1 MKFSPGFKVTLIYF
15 AIGMLWI
22 YLSDRFLFVFFDFK
36 DESRHIMFQNVKGFF
51 YISIT
56 ALLLFKLI
64 SSFYKVQEK
73 RLNELEQ
80 KQNELDQVQKI
91 TSSGTW
97 EYDFVNKTT
106 VWSDLAKEIFELGDI
121 PLPVTGRILDEMIL
135 LSSSREKLF
144 KAFTEA
150 EQEGREFDLQL
161 EVTTANGNDR
171 WIRFS
176 GKPHMVNGACTRIY
190 GSFQDITNDILIDVK
205 LRKLNRL
212 YDFITQVNR
221 VIVRE
226 KDELAMF
233 RDICEIAVSTGNF
246 HMAWIGL
253 VNAESQQ
260 LDACAFAGNE
270 SGYLSVI
277 RKITLKDE
285 PEGKG
290 PTGSALRLGT
300 HFVCNDIAA
309 DPRVAPWR
317 ESQLERGY
325 RSSIALPIFKFGDVA
340 GAFTLYAPAANFFDN
355 EEVELLKDATADISH
370 AFEKLA
376 TEQLRRSAEARVLE
390 ALDRYDMI
398 SMATSDTIW
407 DWDVN
412 SETVYYN
419 KGIHTV
425 FGYGREQVQHS
436 VRWREMNIHP
446 NDRASVRKSIED
458 VFVLQEQKFHTSYRF
473 KCADGRFK
481 IVSDRFFIRYDDAG
495 KPVRVIGTMQDITQ
509 EKEYEQRVDNAIVRT
524 QEAERQ
530 QVGMELHDNVN
541 QILAASLI
549 YLGVAKDD
557 LSRGK
562 DVSNDIALSEQYTR
576 EAVTEIRRL
585 SHQLAPVS
593 LKDISIRE
601 AFEKLLSTVNS
612 KNLFKVKLNLELLP
626 KELMTNELKI
636 NLYRILQEQ
645 INNIVKY
652 AKATEVTITLTLHQG
667 VISFSIYDNGRGF
680 DTNTKSTGIG
690 MENIRR
696 RANLL
701 SGEFRLNSA
710 PGEGCE
716 IEVDIP
722 VFESEK
728 RQEELV

>member
-36 DESRHIMFQNVKGFF
+36 DESRHILFQNVKGFF

-56 ALLLFKLI
+56 AVLLYKLI

-97 EYDFVNKTT
+97 EYDFENKTT
-106 VWSDLAKEIFELGDI
+106 VWSSLAKEIFELDNVS
-121 PLPVTGRILDEMIL
+121 LPVTGKVLDELIL
-135 LSSSREKLF
+135 LSSSREKVYKVF
-144 KAFTEA
+144 EEA
-150 EQEGREFDLQL
+150 RHEGKEFDLQL
-161 EVTTANGNDR
+161 EVTTAKGNDR
-171 WIRFS
+171 WIRFT
-176 GKPHMVNGACTRIY
+176 GKPKTTNGTCERIY
-190 GSFQDITNDILIDVK
+190 GSFQDITNEILIDVK

-246 HMAWIGL
+246 QMAWIGL
-253 VNAESQQ
+253 VNADNQQ
-260 LDACAFAGNE
+260 LDPCAFAGNE
-270 SGYLSVI
+270 NGYLSVI

-285 PEGKG
+285 PEGRG

-407 DWDVN
+407 DWDIN

-425 FGYGREQVQHS
+425 FGYGREQVQHT

-458 VFVLQEQKFHTSYRF
+458 VFGLQEQKFHTSYRF

-509 EKEYEQRVDNAIVRT
+509 EKEYENRVENAIVRT
-524 QEAERQ
+524 QEEERQ

-549 YLGVAKDD
+549 YLGVARED
-557 LSRGK
+557 LSKGK
-562 DVSNDIALSEQYTR
+562 DVSKDIELSEKYTR

-601 AFEKLLSTVNS
+601 AFERLLASVNS
-612 KNLFKVKLNLELLP
+612 RNLFKIKLNLEILP
-626 KELMTNELKI
+626 GQLMTNDLKI

-645 INNIVKY
+645 LNNIVKY
-652 AKATEVTITLTLHQG
+652 SKATEVTVTLTLHQG
-667 VISFSIYDNGRGF
+667 VISFSIYDNGLGF
-680 DTNTKSTGIG
+680 DIKTKSTGIG

-722 VFESEK
+722 VNESEK
-728 RQEELV
+728 RKEELV